1 MYICDFVEVIK
12 MCKFK
17 LYKLYH
23 DPKCKF
29 GGEAFNTFHSLLI
42 GNDDGFPLIF
52 VKSPIDDDDW
62 CITRFNSHQVL
73 DHSWE
78 QITRVALPMNPTFYS
93 KFFGFVQL

>member
-42 GNDDGFPLIF
+42 GNDDGFPLTLLNHPLMMMIG
-52 VKSPIDDDDW
+52 
-62 CITRFNSHQVL
+62 VL
-73 DHSWE
+73 QGS
-78 QITRVALPMNPTFYS
+78 IVT
-93 KFFGFVQL
+93 KF